1 MFSKFRSLIFKFD
14 PETAHNLAIKS
25 LKLNLLPNLSNQE
38 KDDSLFKTKLF
49 GKEINNPIGIA
60 AGFDKNAEVYN
71 SLFKLGFGFVEVGT
85 VTPLEQYGNPKPRV
99 FRLVDDQALINRLGF
114 NNLGSENISKRIK
127 SNPNKGLLGVNI
139 GPNKDSEDRLN
150 DYLIGLRVFHDI
162 ADYVTINISS
172 PNTENLR
179 NFHDKSKFDELMDS
193 IEKEKIR
200 LKSKIPIIVKIS
212 PDILEEQIEIIC
224 KTLIQYKVSA
234 IIVSNTSAK
243 NRDKLK
249 DILKHQKGGLS
260 GKPLEEEANK
270 LISKFY
276 KILNG
281 KIEIIGVGVVPQEI
295 NLDPFFS
302 PRKLLDLQAGLYG
315 VKEKDRITDTIL
327 NLVSLEKEANSYAR
341 SLSGGMK
348 RRLLMAKALV
358 HQPPLVFLDEPTAG
372 VDVEL
377 RQNLWK
383 NVRMLNKLGVTIILT
398 THYLEEAEKMCD
410 RIAILNKG
418 NVVALDSTKN
428 LLNRIQTKKVTF
440 KTDKEINIQKNDL
453 ESLEII
459 SKIGN
464 EVCVSYEKSKVNME
478 KLINLIKKNNVKIV
492 DISTDDGD
500 LEDVFLRLIKN

>member
-1 MFSKFRSLIFKFD
+1 MNKKNILSVKNLKKIYSKQ
-14 PETAHNLAIKS
+14 HNGKTYALND
-25 LKLNLLPNLSNQE
+25 LNL
-38 KDDSLFKTKLF
+38 DV
-49 GKEINNPIGIA
+49 KEGEI
-60 AGFDKNAEVYN
+60 F
-71 SLFKLGFGFVEVGT
+71 
-85 VTPLEQYGNPKPRV
+85 
-99 FRLVDDQALINRLGF
+99 
-114 NNLGSENISKRIK
+114 
-127 SNPNKGLLGVNI
+127 GLLG
-139 GPNKDSEDRLN
+139 PNGAGKTT
-150 DYLIGLRVFHDI
+150 F
-162 ADYVTINISS
+162 INILAGTVIKTGGEV
-172 PNTENLR
+172 NVCGFDLDENPR
-179 NFHDKSKFDELMDS
+179 QVRAS
-193 IEKEKIR
+193 
-200 LKSKIPIIVKIS
+200 
-212 PDILEEQIEIIC
+212 
-224 KTLIQYKVSA
+224 
-234 IIVSNTSAK
+234 
-243 NRDKLK
+243 
-249 DILKHQKGGLS
+249 
-260 GKPLEEEANK
+260 
-270 LISKFY
+270 
-276 KILNG
+276 
-281 KIEIIGVGVVPQEI
+281 VGVVPQEV

-302 PRKLLDLQAGLYG
+302 PRKLLELQAGLYG

-398 THYLEEAEKMCD
+398 THYLEEAEEMCD

-440 KTDKEINIQKNDL
+440 KTDKETNIQKNDL

-459 SKIGN
+459 SKIDN

-478 KLINLIKKNNVKIV
+478 KLISLIKKNNIKIV